1 MTTHAYFLLKY
12 CLLPLGI
19 GFQFNF
25 IEFCIFS
32 FPSSELC
39 CLSCLFS
46 VFLVKMIWIL
56 RVFARYQTKSH
67 TQPEKQIKLMGNGVK
82 WKEMPGERRE
92 STSKGEKKR
101 ERETID
107 SQDHSH
113 IQKQRNGLKSY
124 ISLRQN

>member
-1 MTTHAYFLLKY
+1 M
-12 CLLPLGI
+12 
-19 GFQFNF
+19 
-25 IEFCIFS
+25 
-32 FPSSELC
+32 
-39 CLSCLFS
+39 
-46 VFLVKMIWIL
+46 
-56 RVFARYQTKSH
+56 FARYQTKSH

>member
-1 MTTHAYFLLKY
+1 
-12 CLLPLGI
+12 
-19 GFQFNF
+19 
-25 IEFCIFS
+25 
-32 FPSSELC
+32 
-39 CLSCLFS
+39 
-46 VFLVKMIWIL
+46 
-56 RVFARYQTKSH
+56 
-67 TQPEKQIKLMGNGVK
+67 MGNGVK

-92 STSKGEKKR
+92 SASKGKKKERER

>member
-1 MTTHAYFLLKY
+1 
-12 CLLPLGI
+12 
-19 GFQFNF
+19 
-25 IEFCIFS
+25 
-32 FPSSELC
+32 
-39 CLSCLFS
+39 
-46 VFLVKMIWIL
+46 
-56 RVFARYQTKSH
+56 
-67 TQPEKQIKLMGNGVK
+67 MGNGIK